1 MKALCE
7 WWKKDKR
14 YVRLL
19 QAVLMALLPIVCCL
33 VYCGAKGQS
42 IGKVYLPASE
52 WNDELFYF
60 KQVEGIVHYGY
71 PQGYFGFNESHA
83 LKLSFAAWSPVL
95 VFPWILWGLLFGWNL
110 LSPIICNILLL
121 TLAMFLFVWL
131 VKPSWKQIG
140 ALTLLFCLYTPFV
153 RYMLSGMPEIICF
166 SMLIVFYALTINY
179 LENTKTYKLV
189 LLFVL
194 SGLLTLMRPYML
206 LFLLLPVFLWV
217 RKSRWKGVL
226 GSGAVLCVVLGCY
239 ALIKHYLG
247 AEYFA
252 PLFFT
257 EWITTFFTDGIG
269 AGFHNFFGTL
279 YYMGTAFWRHTV
291 EGFRSGLA
299 SGAFFGGYLV
309 MMAILLW
316 QTVADRRT
324 VRKEEKAEK
333 EEQKNT
339 EAESTDIVK
348 TNREPVT
355 LKTRLVVEA
364 HLLFSFIGMLF
375 ALLLMYKLT
384 EGSKHLLTFMAVGVF
399 IVSLMRTRTFKK
411 VVLLGATFAYLY
423 MYMAVD
429 PYDYQVPFAQQELVT
444 QVEEWR
450 TVFGENLKLSEE
462 NVPNYTN
469 SVIWVFSDTVEQ
481 TGAAGDAAEPLEAGG
496 DAVAQTDAIND
507 TAETSATTTVS
518 LKWQLLYSL
527 PEGFGISCCMPDYV
541 TEHLESL
548 NSRYLATVAGGS
560 IDKLCNN
567 AGYRE
572 IARDSDMVV
581 YERY

>member
-1 MKALCE
+1 MKGMCE

-19 QAVLMALLPIVCCL
+19 QAVLMALLPLVCCL
-33 VYCGAKGQS
+33 VYCGANGQS

-95 VFPWILWGLLFGWNL
+95 VFPWILWGILFGWNL
-110 LSPIICNILLL
+110 LSPVICNILLL
-121 TLAMFLFVWL
+121 TFAMFLFVWL
-131 VKPSWKQIG
+131 VKPGWKQLG

-166 SMLIVFYALTINY
+166 SMLIVFYALAVNY
-179 LENTKTYKLV
+179 LENTKNYKLV

-217 RKSRWKGVL
+217 RKSKWKGAL

-257 EWITTFFTDGIG
+257 EWITTFFTEGIG

-279 YYMGTAFWRHTV
+279 YYMGTAFWQHTV

-316 QTVADRRT
+316 QTVADWR
-324 VRKEEKAEK
+324 VVCKEEKKKDVEAGKAE
-333 EEQKNT
+333 
-339 EAESTDIVK
+339 VK
-348 TNREPVT
+348 TNREPVA

-364 HLLFSFIGMLF
+364 HLLFGFIGMLF

-384 EGSKHLLTFMAVGVF
+384 EGSKHLLTFMAVGIF

-411 VVLLGATFAYLY
+411 VVLLGTAFAYLY

-429 PYDYQVPFAQQELVT
+429 PYDYQVPFAKQELVA

-469 SVIWVFSDTVEQ
+469 SVIWVFSDMAEQPGASGDTV
-481 TGAAGDAAEPLEAGG
+481 
-496 DAVAQTDAIND
+496 
-507 TAETSATTTVS
+507 VS
-518 LKWQLLYSL
+518 LKWQLLYGL

-541 TEHLESL
+541 TENLESL
-548 NSRYLATVAGGS
+548 HSRYLATVAGGS
-560 IDKLCNN
+560 IDGLCRS

-572 IARDSDMVV
+572 VARDSDMVL